1 MFPDLGAVPVSLAI
15 DLGAYEDDWRHVA
28 AFRGQSGWL
37 LMASATIQ
45 SEHDLL
51 SATLI
56 AACDDR
62 ETPIPAWRAKHLTQC
77 AWSGLDYCHD
87 GPPAILDDL
96 MCEEEGALY
105 ARWQREANSEL
116 AALHDKAQ
124 RGLEALEAKAASQS
138 RLIDREISR
147 LRRSRRMTDNEDMHR
162 ALTSAIIEL
171 ESENDAAVERLIR
184 QREAMRR
191 HAEATEEALWQRS
204 DVLIEVEPLRLVQW
218 RDASPRPE
226 HRLAPVWKAGRF
238 YAPKIATAHVEPEEA
253 EAVLVKV
260 AAALQA
266 NAKRHAKEDVV
277 DDVPVRIRTED
288 LPKSAPIRQQLTKDD
303 LMAEAMRA
311 WVEQTLPAAPVIPTE
326 SEQLPLPEIGV
337 DLNAERAALTA
348 RLEVL
353 ETRGQKFFPR
363 SRKFERNQMERD
375 AVARQI
381 AALDQRL
388 AKIDSE
394 DGEAQPAPVADNGVD
409 EHWSPERV
417 ARLRE
422 LWLEG
427 YTARQIANDLG
438 GTSRNAVIGK
448 AKRIGMYF
456 RSANGTRQAIENS
469 VSADL

>member
-15 DLGAYEDDWRHVA
+15 DLSAYEDDWRHVA

-51 SATLI
+51 CATLI
-56 AACDDR
+56 VACDDR
-62 ETPIPAWRAKHLTQC
+62 EIPIPAWRAKHLTQC
-77 AWSGLDYCHD
+77 AWSDLDYCGD
-87 GPPAILDDL
+87 EPPAILDDL

-105 ARWQREANSEL
+105 AQWQREANSEL

-124 RGLEALEAKAASQS
+124 RGLEALEAKAAS
-138 RLIDREISR
+138 RTRMIDREISR

-171 ESENDAAVERLIR
+171 EGENDAAVERLIR
-184 QREAMRR
+184 RREAMRR
-191 HAEATEEALWQRS
+191 HAESTEEALWQRS

-226 HRLAPVWKAGRF
+226 HRQAPIWKAGRF
-238 YAPKIATAHVEPEEA
+238 HAPKIATAHVEPEEA

-260 AAALQA
+260 AAAMQA
-266 NAKRHAKEDVV
+266 NAKRQAKEDVV
-277 DDVPVRIRTED
+277 DDIPVRIRTED

-303 LMAEAMRA
+303 LVAEAMQA
-311 WVEQTLPAAPVIPTE
+311 WADQTLPAAPVMPTE

-337 DLNAERAALTA
+337 DLKAERAALTA

-375 AVARQI
+375 AVSRQI
-381 AALDQRL
+381 AALDRRL
-388 AKIDSE
+388 AANGSE
-394 DGEAQPAPVADNGVD
+394 NGEAQPDIGVD

-448 AKRIGMYF
+448 AKRIGIYF
-456 RSANGTRQAIENS
+456 RSANDTRQANENS

>member
-1 MFPDLGAVPVSLAI
+1 MFPDLGPVPVSLAI
-15 DLGAYEDDWRHVA
+15 DLSAYEDDWRHVA

-37 LMASATIQ
+37 LMATATIQ

-51 SATLI
+51 SAALI
-56 AACDDR
+56 VACDDR

-77 AWSGLDYCHD
+77 AWSGLDYCD
-87 GPPAILDDL
+87 DEPPAILDDM

-124 RGLEALEAKAASQS
+124 RGMDALEAKSASQT
-138 RLIDREISR
+138 RMIDREISR

-162 ALTSAIIEL
+162 ALTSAIIDL
-171 ESENDAAVERLIR
+171 EGENDAAVERLIR

-204 DVLIEVEPLRLVQW
+204 DVLIEVEPVRLVQW
-218 RDASPRPE
+218 HDASPRPE

-266 NAKRHAKEDVV
+266 NAKRHEKENVV
-277 DDVPVRIRTED
+277 DDIPVRIRTED
-288 LPKSAPIRQQLTKDD
+288 LPKSAPIRQQFTKDD

-311 WVEQTLPAAPVIPTE
+311 WVDQTLPAAPVMPTE

-337 DLNAERAALTA
+337 DLKAERAALAA

-353 ETRGQKFFPR
+353 EISGQKFFPR
-363 SRKFERNQMERD
+363 SRKFERNHTERD
-375 AVARQI
+375 AVSRQI
-381 AALDQRL
+381 AALDLRL
-388 AKIDSE
+388 ASHGIEHGD
-394 DGEAQPAPVADNGVD
+394 AQPVPAADNGVD
-409 EHWSPERV
+409 EHWTPERV
-417 ARLRE
+417 ALLRQ

-427 YTARQIANDLG
+427 YTARQIAHDLG

-448 AKRIGMYF
+448 AKRIGIYF
-456 RSANGTRQAIENS
+456 RSANDTRQANENS
-469 VSADL
+469 VSADI

>member
-1 MFPDLGAVPVSLAI
+1 
-15 DLGAYEDDWRHVA
+15 
-28 AFRGQSGWL
+28 
-37 LMASATIQ
+37 MASATIQ

-56 AACDDR
+56 VACDDR
-62 ETPIPAWRAKHLTQC
+62 ETPIPTWRAKHLTQC
-77 AWSGLDYCHD
+77 AWSSLDYCD
-87 GPPAILDDL
+87 DEPPAILDDL

-124 RGLEALEAKAASQS
+124 RGLDALEAKAASQT

-162 ALTSAIIEL
+162 ALTSAIIDL

-184 QREAMRR
+184 RRESMRR

-218 RDASPRPE
+218 CDASPRPE
-226 HRLAPVWKAGRF
+226 HRLAPIWKAGRF

-266 NAKRHAKEDVV
+266 NAKRQVKAEVDEDI
-277 DDVPVRIRTED
+277 PVRIHTED

-303 LMAEAMRA
+303 LMAETMQA
-311 WVEQTLPAAPVIPTE
+311 WADQTLPTEPVTPTE
-326 SEQLPLPEIGV
+326 TQQLPLPEIGV
-337 DLNAERAALTA
+337 DMNAERASLVA

-353 ETRGQKFFPR
+353 EISGQKFFPR

-375 AVARQI
+375 AVLRQI
-381 AALDQRL
+381 AALDRHL
-388 AKIDSE
+388 AADGSKG
-394 DGEAQPAPVADNGVD
+394 GEAQPAPAADNGVD

-448 AKRIGMYF
+448 AKRIGIF
-456 RSANGTRQAIENS
+456 VPTANDTGQAIENS